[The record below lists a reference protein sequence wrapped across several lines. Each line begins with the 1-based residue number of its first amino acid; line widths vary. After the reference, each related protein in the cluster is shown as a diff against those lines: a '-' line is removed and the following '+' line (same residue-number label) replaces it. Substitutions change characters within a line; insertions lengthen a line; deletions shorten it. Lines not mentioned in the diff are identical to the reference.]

1 VDPDVDGYTKTLNHR
16 KIIRNTQK
24 NDNLLKTKTT
34 LKQKYKLSGVR
45 ASHLPCQG
53 QFALLRPVS
62 YITGYDILYLH
73 TVSCP
78 YSTATRYE
86 LVA

>member
-1 VDPDVDGYTKTLNHR
+1 MVNQEVDGNTKTNNP
-16 KIIRNTQK
+16 RNAE
-24 NDNLLKTKTT
+24 NNNLLKIKRI
-34 LKQKYKLSGVR
+34 LKPKYKVSGGPVFTF
-45 ASHLPCQG
+45 SLPGGNSPFCPQS
-53 QFALLRPVS
+53 LNVS
-62 YITGYDILYLH
+62 GYDILYLH